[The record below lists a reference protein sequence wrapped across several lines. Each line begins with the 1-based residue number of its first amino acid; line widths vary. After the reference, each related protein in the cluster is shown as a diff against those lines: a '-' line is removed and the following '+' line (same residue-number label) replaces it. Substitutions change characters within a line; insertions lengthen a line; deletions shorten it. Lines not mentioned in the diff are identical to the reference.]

1 MLGKHVALIGP
12 TSYEWIISY
21 FGVVNSQSVVVP
33 VDVQL
38 PAEEV
43 CELLERAGVSIL
55 IYDELRAD
63 VAGMVQERC
72 PDFLT

>member
-33 VDVQL
+33 VDAQL
-38 PAEEV
+38 SRRRKSV
-43 CELLERAGVSIL
+43 NCWERQG
-55 IYDELRAD
+55 
-63 VAGMVQERC
+63 QH
-72 PDFLT
+72 PDL